1 MMPAKGQNSSR
12 RKGKEIFSDA
22 PIVRDVGE
30 EVMYS
35 ESDHSNEEE
44 ARRAPDGECAPLI
57 DPWYDTHAHFLKVP
71 IDYTHRSRAMCG
83 LLFVVATQT
92 FLRLRWLPRFLT
104 FPSIKAL
111 HSPCPFSS
119 NLGRHGL
126 GLEGMGG

>member
-44 ARRAPDGECAPLI
+44 ARRAPNSKCAPFINL
-57 DPWYDTHAHFLKVP
+57 WYDTHAHFPKFP
-71 IDYTHRSRAMCG
+71 DNYMSR
-83 LLFVVATQT
+83 
-92 FLRLRWLPRFLT
+92 P
-104 FPSIKAL
+104 PS
-111 HSPCPFSS
+111 HV
-119 NLGRHGL
+119 
-126 GLEGMGG
+126 